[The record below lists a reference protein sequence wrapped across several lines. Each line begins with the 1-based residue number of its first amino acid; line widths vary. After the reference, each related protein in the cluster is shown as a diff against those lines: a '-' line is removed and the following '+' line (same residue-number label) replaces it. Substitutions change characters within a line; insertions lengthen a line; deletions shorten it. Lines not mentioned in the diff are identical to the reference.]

1 MHHYLERLDV
11 KKILETTS
19 RENINTLHQLSFMLT
34 SNEEYIEDYIPNTRH
49 KLYLLYIKPIELTSN
64 IEESD

>member
-1 MHHYLERLDV
+1 MERLDA

-34 SNEEYIEDYIPNTRH
+34 SNEEYIEDYIENTRH
-49 KLYLLYIKPIELTSN
+49 KLYLVYIKPDELTSN
-64 IEESD
+64 VKENN